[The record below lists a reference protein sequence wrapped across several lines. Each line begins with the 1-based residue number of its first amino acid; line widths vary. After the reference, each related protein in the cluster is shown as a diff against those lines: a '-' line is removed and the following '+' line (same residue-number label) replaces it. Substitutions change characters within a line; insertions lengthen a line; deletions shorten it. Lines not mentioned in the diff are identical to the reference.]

1 LLVLAGRYDRA
12 LYPQLQHEFVEYAP
26 QARLK
31 IMERSGSF
39 AHIEEPAAVLEALRE
54 FWRLAA

>member
-1 LLVLAGRYDRA
+1 
-12 LYPQLQHEFVEYAP
+12 VEYAP

-39 AHIEEPAAVLEALRE
+39 AHIEDPSAVLETLRE
-54 FWRLAA
+54 FWRIAA